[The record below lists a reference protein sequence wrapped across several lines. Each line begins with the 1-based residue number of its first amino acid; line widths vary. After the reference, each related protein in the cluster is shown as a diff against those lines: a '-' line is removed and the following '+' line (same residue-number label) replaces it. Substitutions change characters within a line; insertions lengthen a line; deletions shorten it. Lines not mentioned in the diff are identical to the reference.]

1 MEKKIPDSEIR
12 NPKSEIERLPLRALV
27 VYAAMSAAFLLIQK
41 TDLFPHLLI
50 PFLLLYLPLAL
61 IRYEKGDMAHFG
73 LGFRDWKWS
82 EIEIALRVSGLILL
96 PYFLLNSSQLFVDL
110 VQWHSRGG
118 SVPYGRIF
126 SLIGVEFFLVGL
138 PEEVFFRGYLQ
149 THLDEAYPKRFKVFK
164 TQLGLGSVLTAAL
177 FALTHFLLLGHLF
190 SLTVFFPAL
199 VFGWLRERTGRVL
212 APTIF
217 HALANVVYFVAPL
230 SF

>member
-1 MEKKIPDSEIR
+1 M
-12 NPKSEIERLPLRALV
+12 ERLPIRALV

-41 TDLFPHLLI
+41 IDLYPHLLI
-50 PFLLLYLPLAL
+50 PFLLLYLPFAL

-73 LGFRDWKWS
+73 LGFRDLRWK
-82 EIEIALRVSGLILL
+82 EIEIALKVSGLILV
-96 PYFLLNSSQLFVDL
+96 PYFLFNSSQLFVDL
-110 VQWHSRGG
+110 VQSHAGGG
-118 SVPYGRIF
+118 SIPYGKIF
-126 SLIGVEFFLVGL
+126 SLLGIEFFLVGL

-149 THLDEAYPKRFKVFK
+149 THLDDAYPKRFKVFK
-164 TQLGLGSVLTAAL
+164 SELGLGSVLSASL
-177 FALTHFLLLGHLF
+177 FALTHFLLRGHLF

-217 HALANVVYFVAPL
+217 HALANVVYFVAPF